1 LKPGTSRI
9 GPKRTLVQWFC
20 SLLVLGLPFIKL
32 GGDSLL
38 RLDAATRTLLFFGAR
53 IRIEEFYLF
62 LLLVLIF
69 VFGFLFV
76 TFLLGR
82 VWCGWLCPQTTLCDL
97 ADWLDARVRNA
108 VVRQLLYLLIACV
121 VACNLIWY
129 FVAPSEFFGRLFAGH
144 VGAVAGISWIS
155 MFLLVYLDLAL
166 VRRKFCKTVCPYG
179 RVQLMTTGSGTLTL
193 EFDQKLK
200 DACLRCG
207 ACVRACPMEIDIR
220 NGLQI
225 ECINCGRC
233 LDACREVMEK
243 TGGKGLIRY
252 SFGSGTY
259 SISPKAKFVAL
270 AGVLV
275 LLTAMLVVAIVT
287 RTEASLKVQRVPTAA
302 VKVLPDGTLVNFFTL
317 YLENRGTSRA
327 RYSIEPVA
335 VDGYQVELVGPVRDI
350 ELAPNENTKVTVVAK
365 VLPAPR
371 ERIEVPV
378 RLVRQGKVVATAS
391 LPIVRE

>member
-1 LKPGTSRI
+1 LKPVSSRI
-9 GPKRTLVQWFC
+9 GPKRTLVQWLC
-20 SLLVLGLPFIKL
+20 SLLVLGLPFIKV

-38 RLDAATRTLLFFGAR
+38 RLDAPTRTLLFFTAR

-69 VFGFLFV
+69 VFGFLFI
-76 TFLLGR
+76 TFFLGR

-97 ADWLDARVRNA
+97 ADWLDAKVRNT
-108 VVRQLLYLLIACV
+108 VVRQGLYLLIACV
-121 VACNLIWY
+121 VACNLVWY
-129 FVAPSEFFGRLFAGH
+129 FIAPLDFFGRLFAGDI
-144 VGAVAGISWIS
+144 GAVAGISWTT

-166 VRRKFCKTVCPYG
+166 VRRKFCKAICPYG
-179 RVQLMTTGSGTLTL
+179 RIQLMTTGSGALAL
-193 EFDQKLK
+193 EFDPKLK
-200 DACLRCG
+200 EACLRCG

-233 LDACREVMEK
+233 LDACREVMER

-252 SFGSGTY
+252 SFGNGTH
-259 SISPKAKFVAL
+259 SISPKAKLVAL

-275 LLTAMLVVAIVT
+275 LLAATLVVAIVT
-287 RTEASLKVQRVPTAA
+287 RTKASLKVQRVPAA
-302 VKVLPDGTLVNFFTL
+302 EVKVLPDGTLVNFFTL
-317 YLENRGTSRA
+317 YLENRGTAPAS
-327 RYSIEPVA
+327 YSIEPLAVA
-335 VDGYQVELVGPVRDI
+335 GFRVELVGPVRDI
-350 ELAPNENTKVTVVAK
+350 ELAPNENRKVTVVAK

-391 LPIVRE
+391 LPMVRE